1 MEKMVWAFEFAF
13 VVQFDQ
19 CYVIFVCQVV
29 AAWSDDGEKGVAKL
43 FIHSC
48 QLNLLDLYKSV
59 LLLCT
64 LIISFEIRV
73 G

>member
-43 FIHSC
+43 FI
-48 QLNLLDLYKSV
+48 QFMP
-59 LLLCT
+59 T
-64 LIISFEIRV
+64 EFAGPI
-73 G
+73 